1 MNLIN
6 EQTLRNPTATNYI
19 LKYKEG
25 VMEKLLLN
33 YHLKLQEMCDCYLE
47 TDFVPEMQHM
57 ATAPPSDD
65 LEEDAIKYLALAIM
79 HAITEQAAK
88 LSLKKKGDA
97 ITVTVK
103 DEEKKTLPA
112 PAALVFAQ
120 IIEIV
125 RAILHIEEDKGKLPL
140 SLGLRNGEVNMT
152 VKVKR
157 EEGKESVAFSFDR

>member
-1 MNLIN
+1 
-6 EQTLRNPTATNYI
+6 
-19 LKYKEG
+19 
-25 VMEKLLLN
+25 MEKFSLN

-57 ATAPPSDD
+57 ATNPPSDD

-79 HAITEQAAK
+79 HAITEQVAK
-88 LSLKKKGDA
+88 LTLKKKGDA
-97 ITVTVK
+97 ITVALK
-103 DEEKKTLPA
+103 NEEKLTLPS
-112 PAALVFAQ
+112 PAAPVFAK

-140 SLGLRNGEVNMT
+140 SLGLRNGEVNLM

-157 EEGKESVAFSFDR
+157 EDDKESVAFSFDK

>member
-1 MNLIN
+1 
-6 EQTLRNPTATNYI
+6 
-19 LKYKEG
+19 
-25 VMEKLLLN
+25 MEKLSLN

-57 ATAPPSDD
+57 ATNPPSDD

-88 LSLKKKGDA
+88 LTLKKKGDA
-97 ITVTVK
+97 ITVALK
-103 DEEKKTLPA
+103 NEEKLTLPS
-112 PAALVFAQ
+112 PAAPVFAK

-140 SLGLRNGEVNMT
+140 SLGLRNGEVNLM

-157 EEGKESVAFSFDR
+157 EDDKESVAFSFDK

>member
-1 MNLIN
+1 
-6 EQTLRNPTATNYI
+6 
-19 LKYKEG
+19 
-25 VMEKLLLN
+25 MEKLSLN

-47 TDFVPEMQHM
+47 TDFMPEMQHM
-57 ATAPPSDD
+57 SASPPSDD

-79 HAITEQAAK
+79 HAINEQAAK
-88 LSLKKKGDA
+88 LSLKKKGGV

-103 DEEKKTLPA
+103 NGEKEKLPA
-112 PAALVFAQ
+112 PAAPVFAR

-140 SLGLRNGEVNMT
+140 SLGLRNGEVNVM

-157 EEGKESVAFSFDR
+157 EDDRESVAFSFDK

>member
-1 MNLIN
+1 
-6 EQTLRNPTATNYI
+6 
-19 LKYKEG
+19 
-25 VMEKLLLN
+25 MEKFSLN

-57 ATAPPSDD
+57 ATNPPSDD

-88 LSLKKKGDA
+88 LTLKKKGDA
-97 ITVTVK
+97 ITVALK
-103 DEEKKTLPA
+103 NEEKLTLPS
-112 PAALVFAQ
+112 PAAPVFAK

-140 SLGLRNGEVNMT
+140 SLGLRNGEVNLM

-157 EEGKESVAFSFDR
+157 EDDKESVAFSFDK

>member
-1 MNLIN
+1 
-6 EQTLRNPTATNYI
+6 
-19 LKYKEG
+19 
-25 VMEKLLLN
+25 MEKFSLN
-33 YHLKLQEMCDCYLE
+33 HHLKLQEMCDCYLE

-57 ATAPPSDD
+57 ATNPPSDD
-65 LEEDAIKYLALAIM
+65 LDEDAIKYLALAIM

-97 ITVTVK
+97 ITVALK
-103 DEEKKTLPA
+103 NEEKVTLPS
-112 PAALVFAQ
+112 PAAPVFGK

-140 SLGLRNGEVNMT
+140 SLGLRNGEVNLM

-157 EEGKESVAFSFDR
+157 EDDKESVAFSFDK

>member
-1 MNLIN
+1 
-6 EQTLRNPTATNYI
+6 
-19 LKYKEG
+19 
-25 VMEKLLLN
+25 MEKLHLN

-57 ATAPPSDD
+57 ATVPPSDD
-65 LEEDAIKYLALAIM
+65 LEEEAIKYLALAIM
-79 HAITEQAAK
+79 HAITEQVAK
-88 LSLKKKGDA
+88 LSLKKKGDV

-103 DEEKKTLPA
+103 DDEKKTLPA
-112 PAALVFAQ
+112 PAAPVFTK

-125 RAILHIEEDKGKLPL
+125 RTILHIEDDKGKLPL

-157 EEGKESVAFSFDR
+157 EDDKESVTLSFAK

>member
-1 MNLIN
+1 MD
-6 EQTLRNPTATNYI
+6 
-19 LKYKEG
+19 
-25 VMEKLLLN
+25 KLTMN

-47 TDFVPEMQHM
+47 TDFLPEMQHM
-57 ATAPPSDD
+57 STSLPSDD

-103 DEEKKTLPA
+103 DTQKRQLPT
-112 PAALVFAQ
+112 PAAAVFGK

-140 SLGLRNGEVNMT
+140 SLGLRNGEVNVT
-152 VKVKR
+152 VKIKR
-157 EEGKESVAFSFDR
+157 EDDKESVAFSFDG

>member
-1 MNLIN
+1 
-6 EQTLRNPTATNYI
+6 
-19 LKYKEG
+19 
-25 VMEKLLLN
+25 MEKLSLN

-57 ATAPPSDD
+57 STNPPSED

-79 HAITEQAAK
+79 HAITEQATK

-103 DEEKKTLPA
+103 DEKKEKLPA
-112 PAALVFAQ
+112 PTAPVFSK
-120 IIEIV
+120 IIELV
-125 RAILHIEEDKGKLPL
+125 RTILHIEEDKGKLPL
-140 SLGLRNGEVNMT
+140 SLGLRNGEVNLM

-157 EEGKESVAFSFDR
+157 EDAKESVAFSFDK